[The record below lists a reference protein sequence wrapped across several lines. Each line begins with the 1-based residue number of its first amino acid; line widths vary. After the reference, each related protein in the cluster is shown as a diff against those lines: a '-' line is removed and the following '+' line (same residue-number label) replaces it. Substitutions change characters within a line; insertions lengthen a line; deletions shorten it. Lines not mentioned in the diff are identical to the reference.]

1 MNFNWTEEQA
11 ALRSRVRALLAR
23 ELPPDWEHIS
33 RHGPGSPEQ
42 TAFSMQFCPKLAAE
56 GLLVPHWP
64 VAHGGR
70 GAPAWEH
77 FILGEELFA
86 AGEPRGPQYMNVN
99 FIGATLMKYGTPQQQ
114 ARYLPDMAAGRSVWC
129 QGFSEPSAG
138 SDLAALGTRAELRGD
153 AYVVNGSKVWTSYAG
168 MAQTCFLLARTG
180 TGKGGIAIFLV
191 PMDTPG
197 ITVRAIPSLIGHGDI
212 HEVFFDDV
220 VVPATARLG
229 EEGQAWAIISY
240 ALGLE
245 RVGLARYAFSRRV
258 LDRMVAELQAQGLFA
273 DDAVRTQAARALA
286 ACEAARLL
294 VYRVVDQ
301 RARGLPPSA
310 EANLARV
317 AVVAAD
323 HAVSDFALDHF
334 GDALCGD
341 AWPLVLAHHERA
353 IAAGIA
359 SGAAEIQLN
368 LVAHDWLQLPRE
380 PRPPREPQLE
390 RA

>member
-1 MNFNWTEEQA
+1 MDFDWSEEQA
-11 ALRSRVRALLAR
+11 ALRERVRELLRR
-23 ELPPDWEHIS
+23 ELPPDWEQIS
-33 RHGPGSPEQ
+33 RHGPGSPAQ
-42 TAFSMQFCPKLAAE
+42 TAFSLEFCPKLAGA

-64 VAHGGR
+64 VEHGGR

-77 FILGEELFA
+77 FIVGEELFA
-86 AGEPRGPQYMNVN
+86 AGEPRGPQYMNAN
-99 FIGATLMKYGTPQQQ
+99 FIGATLMRYGTPAQKE
-114 ARYLPDMAAGRSVWC
+114 RYLPPMAAGRALWC

-138 SDLAALGTRAELRGD
+138 SDLAALATRAAARGD
-153 AYVVNGSKVWTSYAG
+153 EYVINGSKVWTSYAG
-168 MAQTCFLLARTG
+168 LAQQCFLLARTG
-180 TGKGGIAIFLV
+180 SAGSAGKSGIAIFLV

-197 ITVRAIPSLIGHGDI
+197 ITVRPIPSLIGHGDI

-229 EEGQAWAIISY
+229 EEGQGWSIIGY
-240 ALGLE
+240 ALSLE

-258 LDRMVAELQAQGLFA
+258 LDRMVTRLRANGRF
-273 DDAVRTQAARALA
+273 DDAVVRARAGQALA

-310 EANLARV
+310 ESNLARV

-323 HAVSDFALDHF
+323 HAVSDFGLDF
-334 GDALCGD
+334 LGEALCGD
-341 AWPLVLAHHERA
+341 GEPLLLAHHERA

-359 SGAAEIQLN
+359 AGAAEIQLN
-368 LVAHDWLQLPRE
+368 LVAHEHLRLPRE
-380 PRPPREPQLE
+380 A